1 MRIVWTVQMVED
13 TLTEA
18 AQTLKRLPMD
28 RPRGFISSM
37 PTPVRT
43 LSESYGWDEV
53 TVRLPPPS
61 AAAIDRLDEALGW
74 MAWLEDEQVRVVWA
88 RAGGVPWRP
97 ICQRLGCGRTKAW
110 QIWVTSLVLLKVRIN
125 EMVGS
130 QKKRGHSE
138 HFRRIR

>member
-13 TLTEA
+13 ALTEA

-53 TVRLPPPS
+53 TVRLSPPS

-130 QKKRGHSE
+130 QKKAWTL
-138 HFRRIR
+138 